1 MYIAFQC
8 TQNTENYCQTVMMRY
23 SKVLKT
29 KQQQQQRQQ
38 QQQTLLAKE
47 VRQGFSE

>member
-1 MYIAFQC
+1 MHIAFQC

-29 KQQQQQRQQ
+29 KQQQQQQR